1 MVPGKQRLRYSE
13 VARLLAR
20 EIAGK
25 PIDQRDWMVSQ
36 VLAFARRE
44 FGGDPEFRFSAFRN
58 EFEETLGELV
68 THTSASVEN
77 D

>member
-1 MVPGKQRLRYSE
+1 VEPGRQRPRYSE

-25 PIDQRDWMVSQ
+25 PIDQRDWMVLQ
-36 VLAFARRE
+36 VLVFARKE

-58 EFEETLGELV
+58 EFEEVLGELV
-68 THTSASVEN
+68 TDASASGRE
-77 D
+77 